1 MVIVIFSTWNLN
13 IVNKDA
19 YREKKKT
26 FSFNIL
32 HINQKIVLANLTYMN
47 EIYTKMYP
55 NFVLPD
61 PLCYQLQGV

>member
-1 MVIVIFSTWNLN
+1 MVIVIFSTWNFN

-19 YREKKKT
+19 YREKKT

-32 HINQKIVLANLTYMN
+32 HINQKIVLANLTYLN

>member
-1 MVIVIFSTWNLN
+1 MVIVIFSTWNFN

-19 YREKKKT
+19 YRGKKT

-32 HINQKIVLANLTYMN
+32 HINQKIVLANLTYLN

>member
-1 MVIVIFSTWNLN
+1 MHTE
-13 IVNKDA
+13 K
-19 YREKKKT
+19 KKKT

>member
-1 MVIVIFSTWNLN
+1 MHT
-13 IVNKDA
+13 
-19 YREKKKT
+19 EEKKT

-61 PLCYQLQGV
+61 PLCYQLQGVWDGRLSLSCYWSLLER